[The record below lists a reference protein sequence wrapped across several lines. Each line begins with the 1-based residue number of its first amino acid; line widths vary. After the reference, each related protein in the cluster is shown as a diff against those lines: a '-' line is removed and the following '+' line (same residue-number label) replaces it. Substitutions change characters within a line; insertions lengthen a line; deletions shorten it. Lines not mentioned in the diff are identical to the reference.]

1 MVMQSS
7 AYRYLS
13 FAFLF
18 CIFLALLTSCAS
30 SKTIVNGLDEREAN
44 EILVFLAGKNLKA
57 AKVPSGEGGGGGASK
72 LVLWDI
78 QVNAEQAN
86 EAMAYLNQAGLP
98 RRRGQNLLGIFSAG
112 SLVPSELQEQI
123 RYQAGLAEQI
133 ANTIRKIDGV
143 LDAEVQIS
151 FPKENPL
158 EPSEKQGKI
167 TASVYVKHN
176 GVLDDPNSH
185 LTSKIKRLVASSVAS
200 LDYDNVT
207 VIADRA
213 RFASSDS
220 AIGATPQDEKNYVS
234 IWSIIIA
241 QESVQHFRI
250 IFFSFLLIILLLI
263 LFLVWLAWKIY
274 PLLKK
279 HGGIK
284 ELFTHVHP
292 ISVEPKV
299 ETEEKVEEETK
310 KIASAAKEKS
320 EEEKIDKDMDE
331 T

>member
-1 MVMQSS
+1 MVMRSS
-7 AYRYLS
+7 ATRYMS

-18 CIFLALLTSCAS
+18 CIFLALLTSCGS

-44 EILVFLAGKNLKA
+44 EILVFLAGKNIKA
-57 AKVPSGEGGGGGASK
+57 AKAPSGEGGGGASK

-78 QVNAEQAN
+78 QVSTDQAN

-207 VIADRA
+207 VISDRA
-213 RFASSDS
+213 RFASSSDA
-220 AIGATPQDEKNYVS
+220 AIGATPQEEKHYVS

-250 IFFSFLLIILLLI
+250 IFFSFLLTILLL
-263 LFLVWLAWKIY
+263 LLLLVWMGWKIY

-292 ISVEPKV
+292 ISDEPKV
-299 ETEEKVEEETK
+299 EVEEKAEEETK
-310 KIASAAKEKS
+310 KAASAAKEKS
-320 EEEKIDKDMDE
+320 EEEKLDKDMDE